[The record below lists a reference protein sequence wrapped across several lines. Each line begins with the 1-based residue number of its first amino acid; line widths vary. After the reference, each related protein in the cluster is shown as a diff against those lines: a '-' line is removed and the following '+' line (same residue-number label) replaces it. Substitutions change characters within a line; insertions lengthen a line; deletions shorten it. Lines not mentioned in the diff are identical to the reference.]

1 MDTDKILD
9 ELNKINIELAEIK
22 QTIKYRQDFYK
33 IQCERID
40 RLDKL
45 LNGNG
50 SPGIRTQVFILWG
63 AFLFLGGIIGEYLI
77 K

>member
-1 MDTDKILD
+1 MDTEKILN

-22 QTIKYRQDFYK
+22 QTIKYRQDFCK
-33 IQCERID
+33 IQGERID

-50 SPGIRTQVFILWG
+50 SPGLRTQVFILWG
-63 AFLFLGGIIGEYLI
+63 AFLFLGGIIGKYLI

>member
-1 MDTDKILD
+1 MDTEKILN

-22 QTIKYRQDFYK
+22 QTIKYRQDFCN
-33 IQCERID
+33 IQYNRID
-40 RLDKL
+40 KLDKI

-50 SPGIRTQVFILWG
+50 SAGLRTQVFILWG
-63 AFLFLGGIIGEYLI
+63 AFIVLGSMLLTFFY